1 MAAQVCARSG
11 VQEGIEYVIGGEPNL
26 VGLAEF
32 ASVDKL
38 KRLFEALTEKA
49 AILHLLDQSLRA
61 DGVQIFIGH
70 ESGYQILDDCSVIT
84 APFSTGGG
92 VAGVLGVIGP
102 TRMAYE
108 RVIPIVDITAK
119 LLGSALNSRR

>member
-26 VGLAEF
+26 MGLAELS
-32 ASVDKL
+32 SVDKL
-38 KRLFEALTEKA
+38 KRLFEAFTEKRD
-49 AILHLLDQSLRA
+49 ILHLLDQSLRA

-84 APFSTGGG
+84 APYSTGGG
-92 VAGVLGVIGP
+92 VAGLLAVTGP
-102 TRMAYE
+102 RPRAY
-108 RVIPIVDITAK
+108 
-119 LLGSALNSRR
+119 